1 MGHEGTKVDRQIS
14 FWEKFGFRAPL
25 AFVAIGVVG
34 YLLHWFDFHWIAIV
48 GGGFAALVAV
58 IWWWWALYTLHKLD
72 RLLTNNTENFIELV
86 GIVKDLNRNIH
97 EQNSSARQRREQK
110 KS

>member
-1 MGHEGTKVDRQIS
+1 MAHEETKIKKQIS
-14 FWEKFGFRAPL
+14 LWEKFGVRAPL
-25 AFVAIGVVG
+25 AFVAIGVVT
-34 YLLHWFDFHWIAIV
+34 YLLHWFEFHLFIIV
-48 GGGFAALVAV
+48 AGGFAAAVAV

-97 EQNSSARQRREQK
+97 EQNNSARQRREQK